1 MNESLPLT
9 QRKHNLLQF
18 LRRHKPVSSHVLH
31 FLMCMCWDR
40 EGRDGNGKK
49 RVLRIRNFTHI
60 LLL

>member
-9 QRKHNLLQF
+9 QRKHSLLHF
-18 LRRHKPVSSHVLH
+18 LRGHRPVSSHVLS
-31 FLMCMCWDR
+31 FLMCMCWGR

-49 RVLRIRNFTHI
+49 RVLGIRHFTHI